1 MAASA
6 TSATLVD
13 RSAQIRSMRGTAAAV
28 LHYKQLIRSLVA
40 KDLKLKYRG
49 SVLGFLWSL
58 VNPLIMLAVYTL
70 AFKVIMQVQ
79 SEGFVFLLLVGIL
92 AWNFFVGALVMSTGA
107 IVDNAG
113 LLKSVLFPRA
123 VLPIS
128 SVMFNFAQYVL
139 TAGVLLPAMLV
150 VYGVEPTP
158 LLLLYPV
165 FLLLQ
170 LCLLIG
176 LALALSAVAAHLR
189 DTRHLLDIAVQVLF
203 WMTPIVYRLSDV
215 PDRLRPLVLLTP
227 MSPFVVAYQRII
239 YYRTWPGIA
248 VSLVA
253 VVYAVAA
260 LALGTTLFL
269 RSDRRF
275 TELV

>member
-1 MAASA
+1 
-6 TSATLVD
+6 
-13 RSAQIRSMRGTAAAV
+13 V

-49 SVLGFLWSL
+49 SVLGFIWSL

-70 AFKVIMQVQ
+70 VFKFIIRNAP
-79 SEGFVFLLLVGIL
+79 EGFVFLLLVGIL
-92 AWNFFVGALVMSTGA
+92 AWNFFVGSLVMATGA

-123 VLPIS
+123 VLPVA

-139 TAGVLLPAMLV
+139 TAGVLLPLIMV
-150 VYGVEPTP
+150 VYRVTPTP
-158 LLLLYPV
+158 VLLLYPI

-170 LCLLIG
+170 LAFLIG
-176 LALALSAVAAHLR
+176 LALALSAISAHLR
-189 DTRHLLDIAVQVLF
+189 DTRHLLDVALQVLF
-203 WMTPIVYRLSDV
+203 WATPIVYTLDFVPERWRALYMLS
-215 PDRLRPLVLLTP
+215 P
-227 MSPFVVAYQRII
+227 MAPFVVAYQRIF
-239 YYRTWPGIA
+239 YYGAWPGTE
-248 VSLVA
+248 VTLL
-253 VVYAVAA
+253 AA
-260 LALGTTLFL
+260 LYAGAALLLGLAIFL